1 MYNIMTLNNKNNL
14 KLNNSYKT
22 NIAKVLTLI
31 GNTLTLT
38 GSSCLLLGITGF
50 FSLDIFS
57 FGLSSGIR
65 MVGMVVIAGC
75 LLSAIGY
82 GFLDYV
88 EE

>member
-1 MYNIMTLNNKNNL
+1 MLFNKNNS
-14 KLNNSYKT
+14 KLNGGYKKT
-22 NIAKVLTLI
+22 IARVFTLI
-31 GNTLTLT
+31 GNALTLT
-38 GSSCLLLGITGF
+38 GSIFLLLGIIGLLR
-50 FSLDIFS
+50 LDVFS

-65 MVGMVVIAGC
+65 MVGMVVISGC

>member
-1 MYNIMTLNNKNNL
+1 MLISKNNL
-14 KLNNSYKT
+14 KINNSYKKT
-22 NIAKVLTLI
+22 IARISVLI

-38 GSSCLLLGITGF
+38 GSICLLLGIIGLIRF
-50 FSLDIFS
+50 DIFS

-65 MVGMVVIAGC
+65 MVGMVVISGC

>member
-1 MYNIMTLNNKNNL
+1 MFFNKNNS
-14 KLNNSYKT
+14 KLNSGYKKT
-22 NIAKVLTLI
+22 IAKVFTLI
-31 GNTLTLT
+31 GNALTLT
-38 GSSCLLLGITGF
+38 GSIFLLLGIIGLLR
-50 FSLDIFS
+50 LDVFS

-65 MVGMVVIAGC
+65 MVGMVVISGC

>member
-1 MYNIMTLNNKNNL
+1 MYNIMMLNNKNNL

-31 GNTLTLT
+31 GNILTLT

-50 FSLDIFS
+50 LSLDIFS

-65 MVGMVVIAGC
+65 MVGMVVISGC

>member
-1 MYNIMTLNNKNNL
+1 MLINKNNL
-14 KLNNSYKT
+14 KLNNSYKKT
-22 NIAKVLTLI
+22 IAKIFILIGNALTLI
-31 GNTLTLT
+31 G
-38 GSSCLLLGITGF
+38 SICLLLGIIGLLR
-50 FSLDIFS
+50 LDIFS